1 MSNHQKKYPFNLMEE
16 AFGEGQHIYNRINEK
31 TGVVCQEV
39 LYGSKIYKWCHGD
52 WDITETHYSDGWIT
66 RTLREEMMGETR
78 NIGGLLRETIVQR
91 RMEKFVEEKMNET
104 EKEIIEM
111 RLCRGRYPVSWLE
124 ISKKFNMG
132 SLHSAQDMYN
142 LAVKRI
148 KDAEN
153 IILSPKLSEEEIE
166 FMKGSF
172 ETAIDDEC
180 DGITVRTTDATF
192 YTF

>member
-16 AFGEGQHIYNRINEK
+16 AFGEGQHIYNRVNEK

-39 LYGSKIYKWCHGD
+39 LYGSKIYKWCHGG
-52 WDITETHYSDGWIT
+52 WSITETRYPNGWIT
-66 RTLREEMMGETR
+66 ETLIEEMMGKTR
-78 NIGGLLRETIVQR
+78 SIGGLLRETIVQR

-104 EKEIIEM
+104 EKEIIKM
-111 RLCRGRYPVSWLE
+111 RLCWGRCPVSWLE

-132 SLHSAQDMYN
+132 SLHSAQDIYN

-166 FMKGSF
+166 FVKWSF
-172 ETAIDDEC
+172 ETDILEKL
-180 DGITVRTTDATF
+180 
-192 YTF
+192 